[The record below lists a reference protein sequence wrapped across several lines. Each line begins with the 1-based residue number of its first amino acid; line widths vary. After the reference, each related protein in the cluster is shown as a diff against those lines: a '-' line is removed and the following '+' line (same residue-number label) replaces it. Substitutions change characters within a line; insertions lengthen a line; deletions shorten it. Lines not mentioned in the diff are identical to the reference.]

1 MFGWSLIQSFR
12 IAVRGT
18 ETTEIDCR
26 CSKQLW
32 QMNVPC
38 VNIWKVN
45 KVNKSVQRVRKNS
58 WIKDFG
64 GAWTGHCR
72 ILTILETAIIIIH
85 CIWLLY
91 FITQTRRQ
99 STMCCSVHLTPT
111 WEGCRAFFF
120 WFVYLLLGLSSRD
133 CTVFEWDTRCPSPV
147 FRSDPKT
154 DLERF
159 CNCLKMQVDVY

>member
-120 WFVYLLLGLSSRD
+120 GLFICCLVYLAETARFLNGILGAQVLFLGVIQKQTWKGFV
-133 CTVFEWDTRCPSPV
+133 TV
-147 FRSDPKT
+147 
-154 DLERF
+154 
-159 CNCLKMQVDVY
+159 